1 MPVPPAVGRGVR
13 KRANVPEYDETDPSD
28 TITEAP
34 AEAEP
39 TAPETASTSRRR

>member
-1 MPVPPAVGRGVR
+1 M
-13 KRANVPEYDETDPSD
+13 PEYDETDPSD

-39 TAPETASTSRRR
+39 AAPETAATSLDGDEEFDPVAALRQTLR